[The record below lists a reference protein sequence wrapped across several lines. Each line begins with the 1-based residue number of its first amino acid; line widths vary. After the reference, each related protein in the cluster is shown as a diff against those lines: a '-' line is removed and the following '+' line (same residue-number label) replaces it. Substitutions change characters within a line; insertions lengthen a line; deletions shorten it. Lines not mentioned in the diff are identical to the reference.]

1 MTISCTTP
9 RRFDP
14 APGEPSMKKYVFG
27 TGLALS
33 IFLGAWGLVRGQAPI
48 DEETKKQARAAIENY
63 VKKDVELKQS
73 FLLVDPRSGKPLQLT
88 FDHVH
93 GGVKPH
99 AEGLLACV
107 DFKDATG
114 NVYDVDVVVAGA
126 GGKMAVKKVFLHKVD
141 GEPVTEKASSAR

>member
-1 MTISCTTP
+1 
-9 RRFDP
+9 
-14 APGEPSMKKYVFG
+14 MKKRVFG
-27 TGLALS
+27 TSLVLS
-33 IFLGAWGLVRGQAPI
+33 IFLSALGLARGQTAI
-48 DEETKKQARAAIENY
+48 DEKTKKQARAAIEDY

-88 FDHVH
+88 FDYVH

-114 NVYDVDVVVAGA
+114 NVYDVDVVVASA
-126 GGKMAVKKVFLHKVD
+126 GGEMAVKKVFLHKVD
-141 GEPVTEKASSAR
+141 GEPVTAKASSAR